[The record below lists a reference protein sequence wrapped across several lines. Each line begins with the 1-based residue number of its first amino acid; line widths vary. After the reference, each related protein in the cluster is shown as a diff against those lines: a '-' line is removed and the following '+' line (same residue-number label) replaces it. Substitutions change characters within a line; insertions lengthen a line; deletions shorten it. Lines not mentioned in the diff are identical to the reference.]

1 MKFTCRGNVLFSG
14 LGIVEKAVSVRTS
27 LPVLENVYLS
37 LSGNTLTLRG
47 NDLELG
53 IETQIEV
60 DGLQDGAVLLK
71 AKTLSSIVSK
81 LQTQQLIVA
90 MDDRFNVTIQA
101 DNRVDFHIMGL
112 SADEYP
118 IFPIIEHGTSVQ
130 LKVEEMQ
137 HLIKYTIFAVSFD
150 ETKQFLNGILV
161 KSEGDQLSFVATD
174 GYRLSIKN
182 HRLGAL
188 PEPAFS
194 VIVPFKVMNEFSRII
209 SQAKPDTV
217 FELNVSKHQV
227 SFVLGKTICMS
238 RVIQGQFP
246 DYKQVLPQRAGNAF
260 SISRRAFLEACE
272 RASIIAFASN
282 NVIRLLFRDNVLE
295 IHANAQGM
303 GEFREELQIS
313 RIAGEGDAKIA
324 FNVRL
329 ILDSIKNLDMD
340 DLRVE
345 FDNELSPCLVKPV
358 SDQDY
363 KYIIMPIRTSDFQH
377 ASQTNEAVGQH
388 V

>member
-1 MKFTCRGNVLFSG
+1 MKFTCKGSILFSG
-14 LGIVEKAVSVRTS
+14 LSIVEKAVSIRTS
-27 LPVLENVYLS
+27 LPVLENIYLA
-37 LSGNTLTLRG
+37 LNGNVLTLRG

-53 IETQIEV
+53 IETQVIV
-60 DGLQDGAVLLK
+60 DGVQDGAVLLK
-71 AKTLSSIVSK
+71 SKTLSSIVSK
-81 LQTQQLIVA
+81 LQNQQLMIM
-90 MDDRFNVTIQA
+90 MDDRYNVTIQA

-112 SADEYP
+112 SSDEYP
-118 IFPIIEHGTSVQ
+118 IFPIVEHGTSVQ
-130 LKVEEMQ
+130 LKVEQMQ
-137 HLIKYTIFAVSFD
+137 QLIKYTIFAVSFD

-161 KSEGDQLSFVATD
+161 KNEGDQLSFVATD

-182 HRLGAL
+182 LRLSSQPDPG
-188 PEPAFS
+188 FS

-209 SQAKPDTV
+209 AQAKPDTQ
-217 FELNVSKHQV
+217 FELNLSKHQA
-227 SFVLGKTICMS
+227 SFILGKTICMS

-246 DYKQVLPQRAGNAF
+246 DYKQVLPQRAENAF
-260 SISRRAFLEACE
+260 SVSRRALLEACE

-303 GEFREELQIS
+303 GEFREELHIS
-313 RIAGEGDAKIA
+313 RISGEGDAKIA

-329 ILDSIKNLDMD
+329 ILDSIKNLEMD

-363 KYIIMPIRTSDFQH
+363 KYIIMPIRTSDFQQ
-377 ASQTNEAVGQH
+377 SPQVQEAVSI
-388 V
+388 